1 MDQVQEQEEGRS
13 RVTDYLVAGIYVV
26 VIGTNAWLAFDWWRD
41 TPQGEATLARL
52 AARVEALRTKA
63 AECEGCARRKAA
75 MKGMINRMHWDA
87 ERIVEGED
95 VETVPDV

>member
-1 MDQVQEQEEGRS
+1 M
-13 RVTDYLVAGIYVV
+13 
-26 VIGTNAWLAFDWWRD
+26 
-41 TPQGEATLARL
+41 